1 MSQLASLI
9 AQGRGSCVAENSQ
22 SVLGDK
28 EFFRTVI
35 VCAHAHAS
43 PPAPPFPP
51 LFERREC
58 PCPCNTLPESL
69 PPSLPLQTAPA
80 SARAP
85 PATDRQKTCQCRRW
99 RSPCRRSAVASWSQQ
114 YHGARSP
121 TPASPRLFC
130 HLLRTSHSPR
140 ERD

>member
-22 SVLGDK
+22 SVLCDK

-51 LFERREC
+51 LSERRGC

-69 PPSLPLQTAPA
+69 PPSLPLQTDPA

-99 RSPCRRSAVASWSQQ
+99 RSPYRRSAVACWPRQCR
-114 YHGARSP
+114 GGRAL
-121 TPASPRLFC
+121 TLASPRLFR
-130 HLLRTSHSPR
+130 HLPRAPHSPR